1 MSYMLAAVI
10 ASSQGP
16 ITTAQYGPFTEKTSC
31 QTAAREMLTGGIEMK
46 ETDDML
52 TAKIRIETGPVG
64 AIIFFYRLNCV
75 RQ

>member
-10 ASSQGP
+10 IGP
-16 ITTAQYGPFTEKTSC
+16 SAVTTAQYGPFTEKTSC
-31 QTAAREMLTGGIEMK
+31 QKAAREMVTGGIELT

-52 TAKIRIETGPVG
+52 TATIRVDTPAMAFVV
-64 AIIFFYRLNCV
+64 FRYRLNCV